1 MNAPKL
7 SSSRAP
13 DILKALE
20 GLQKHFHENI
30 KYHVSLTYTQIV
42 FGQVKLAGLIN
53 EDEKFTWTKGPAS
66 GSPLPGDVQ
75 NFINQVVLPY
85 YFELFQ
91 EETNREVIERVLENM
106 CDLTDDFGPA
116 VFNDRIEQIVK
127 FIIMFL
133 EKKTFC
139 QSGEFQGEAGNE
151 LEDVEENPED
161 DSEEEEEED
170 DGIDHDKLIF
180 GNVTDLII
188 SLTRAYGNEF
198 TQALTVLIPQ
208 VVLYTSD
215 KHPLSDK
222 SMAIGCLAEVF
233 AAAEGVIP
241 TYFNDYLPL
250 LEKFSTTNDVKMNR
264 HVAYSIGVLAQHA
277 PLLFRPHVNSGI
289 VLLQKLHSN
298 CE

>member
-1 MNAPKL
+1 M
-7 SSSRAP
+7 
-13 DILKALE
+13 
-20 GLQKHFHENI
+20 
-30 KYHVSLTYTQIV
+30 SLTYTQIV

-53 EDEKFTWTKGPAS
+53 EDEKFSWNKGAAS
-66 GSPLPGDVQ
+66 GSPLPTDVQ

-85 YFELFQ
+85 YFELFN
-91 EETNREVIERVLENM
+91 EESNREVIERVLENM
-106 CDLTDDFGPA
+106 CDLADDFGPS
-116 VFNDRIEQIVK
+116 VFNDKIEQLIK
-127 FIIMFL
+127 YIIMFL

-139 QSGEFQGEAGNE
+139 QSGELQGEDGNQ
-151 LEDVEENPED
+151 LEEMDENPED
-161 DSEEEEEED
+161 DSEEEEED

-198 TQALTVLIPQ
+198 MQALAVLIPQ

-241 TYFNDYLPL
+241 NYFADYLPL
-250 LEKFSTTNDVKMNR
+250 LEKFSTTSDVKMNR

-277 PLLFRPHVNSGI
+277 PILFGPHVNSAI
-289 VLLQKLHSN
+289 ALLQKLHSN
-298 CE
+298 CDSAESQDNVVAASCRIIEF